1 MSPSGYTSGMGR
13 ISGDTPSASGEAA
26 PELSRGPA
34 GRQASLIGAGEPPAF
49 RVFNPQGRARV
60 LVVCDHASRRIPA
73 ALDNLGLDE
82 LALTRHIASDIG
94 AGDVAER
101 LSARLDAPAVLAGYS
116 RLVVDC
122 NRAPDDPTSILAVSD
137 GEFIPGNHDLS
148 DAQKAARTRQFFLP
162 YHDAIRRRL
171 ESFERRGIVPA
182 FIAVH
187 SFTPIFRRVRRPWQI
202 GVLWDKDPRIPE
214 PLIAALR
221 AQGIAVGDNE
231 PYSGKAPAD
240 HTVDHHAEG
249 GGLPHA
255 SIEIRQDLIDHP
267 EGADRWAGILGDV
280 LEKILEGEKLYRKF
294 GGA

>member
-1 MSPSGYTSGMGR
+1 MGR
-13 ISGDTPSASGEAA
+13 ISGGLPGAEGVAASEAA
-26 PELSRGPA
+26 RKAAGPH
-34 GRQASLIGAGEPPAF
+34 GPLIGAGEPPPF
-49 RVFNPQGRARV
+49 RVLNPQGRARV

-73 ALDNLGLDE
+73 ALENLGLDE
-82 LALTRHIASDIG
+82 LAIGRHIASDIG

-122 NRAPDDPTSILAVSD
+122 NRGLDDPTSILAVSD
-137 GEFIPGNHDLS
+137 GEFIPGNQGLS
-148 DAQKAARTRQFFLP
+148 DAEKHERARQFFHP

-182 FIAVH
+182 FVAVH
-187 SFTPIFRRVRRPWQI
+187 SFTPVFKRVRRPWQI
-202 GVLWDKDPRIPE
+202 GILWDKDPRIPV

-221 AQGIAVGDNE
+221 TRGIAVGDNE

-240 HTVDHHAEG
+240 HSVDHHAEG
-249 GGLPHA
+249 GGLPHV

-267 EGADRWAGILGDV
+267 EGADHWAGLLGDV
-280 LEKILEGEKLYRKF
+280 LEKILDDDGLYRKF
-294 GGA
+294 GEA